1 MNTGIS
7 PCVSYPDERRK
18 KIVVVNNDFK
28 KNNENL
34 QNTMIYITP
43 ALLGAL
49 MILGGMMGLSD
60 IVRELERK
68 IDRMEQDRQSPP
80 KE

>member
-1 MNTGIS
+1 LFS
-7 PCVSYPDERRK
+7 
-18 KIVVVNNDFK
+18 
-28 KNNENL
+28 NEEL
-34 QNTMIYITP
+34 LYITP

-49 MILGGMMGLSD
+49 MTLGGMMALAD